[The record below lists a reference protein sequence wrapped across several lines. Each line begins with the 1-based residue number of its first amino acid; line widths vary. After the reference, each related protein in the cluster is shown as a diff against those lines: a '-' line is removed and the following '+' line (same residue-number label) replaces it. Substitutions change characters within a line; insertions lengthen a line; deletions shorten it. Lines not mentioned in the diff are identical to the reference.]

1 MYTWHTNM
9 GRAFTDEIRGA
20 WSRLFDYMLQ
30 HMRFGFMAALAEKQ
44 AEEEAEAA
52 AKEAEAAAKEAAM
65 DASGSDVDDDE
76 EEDNVSK

>member
-9 GRAFTDEIRGA
+9 GSAFTDEIRGA

-30 HMRFGFMAALAEKQ
+30 HMRFGFMTALAEKQ
-44 AEEEAEAA
+44 AEE
-52 AKEAEAAAKEAAM
+52 EAEAAAKEAAM
-65 DASGSDVDDDE
+65 DASGSDVDADE